1 MSAAAREIIGS
12 DVHRKEYDNDRHD
25 PAQQLDGGGYNRCAI
40 EQPPRTSRRAC
51 ACGRRWRRRASR
63 RRALSA
69 GHRLLDLPCAQ
80 QLHLLLRLPL
90 AFPMRA
96 LLLLLTPQLI
106 GHVKRRIERLV
117 FTWGEKMLKRPKLKE
132 LTDLQ
137 ANIKA
142 R

>member
-1 MSAAAREIIGS
+1 
-12 DVHRKEYDNDRHD
+12 
-25 PAQQLDGGGYNRCAI
+25 
-40 EQPPRTSRRAC
+40 
-51 ACGRRWRRRASR
+51 
-63 RRALSA
+63 
-69 GHRLLDLPCAQ
+69 
-80 QLHLLLRLPL
+80 
-90 AFPMRA
+90 MRA